1 MSSLS
6 PFKIACLVTF
16 LFIFFPSVQD
26 SALAQS
32 EKPET
37 FLEHLETRN
46 RTQFKEVKRFGFIGV
61 MLSGLAESKPDSA
74 QPELPTQQQVQE
86 IVLKQYA
93 NDFANF
99 EYQTLPSDSIQIYFN
114 TNDSIGVRI
123 GFILARVSF
132 RPIIIDITGIRDY
145 LFYQVTVT
153 SGTFHSLGV
162 WQHTTSRITSRE
174 DLLERLTRDLRNL
187 IDDLAIDFF
196 KGKGEM

>member
-1 MSSLS
+1 
-6 PFKIACLVTF
+6 
-16 LFIFFPSVQD
+16 FPSVQD
-26 SALAQS
+26 AALSQS
-32 EKPET
+32 EKPKT

-46 RTQFKEVKRFGFIGV
+46 RTQFKEVTRFGFIGV
-61 MLSGLAESKPDSA
+61 MLSGLAESQPDSG
-74 QPELPTQQQVQE
+74 QSVLPTREQIQN

-99 EYQTLPSDSIQIYFN
+99 KYQALSTDSIQVYFSA
-114 TNDSIGVRI
+114 NDSIGSRV

-132 RPIIIDITGIRDY
+132 QPIIIDVTGIREY

-162 WQHTTSRITSRE
+162 WQHATSRIVSRE
-174 DLLERLTRDLRNL
+174 NLFERLTRDLQNL